1 MSLSKLSPEC
11 EKCAYVR
18 WCPNKSMV
26 AMMEL
31 PMPSRTID
39 ELALER
45 VNNAYVA
52 RLHAE
57 ELDLARQR
65 PANLDGV
72 IENLREELAR
82 YYGVPKCFFGE
93 TRQKHTPL

>member
-18 WCPNKSMV
+18 WCPNKRMV
-26 AMMEL
+26 AMMAL
-31 PMPSRTID
+31 PVPSHTID

-57 ELDLARQR
+57 ELCLARQR
-65 PANLDGV
+65 PDVMDGI

-82 YYGVPKCFFGE
+82 YYGVPRCFFEE
-93 TRQKHTPL
+93 TR